1 MSEQG
6 KLMVISGFSGVGK
19 GTVIKQ
25 LMEHHPNFVFSVSG
39 TTRYMRDGEVHGV
52 HYFFMS
58 REEFEEGIDQGKFL
72 EHAQYA
78 GNYYGTPRDYVFSQ
92 MEQGNHVVLDIEVQG
107 ALQVKKAY
115 EETQMLYLIPP
126 SAEVLVRRLTGR
138 GTETAE
144 QVKARLGKAMEEIQ
158 YLPNYENI
166 LVNDTLD
173 ATEEAILT
181 VAAGQKQSA
190 EEFEEKLALA
200 RRIGEDLKKILE
212 TM

>member
-181 VAAGQKQSA
+181 VAAGQKQST

>member
-58 REEFEEGIDQGKFL
+58 REEFEDGIDQGKFL

-144 QVKARLGKAMEEIQ
+144 QVKARLGKAIEEIQ
-158 YLPNYENI
+158 YLPSYENI